1 MKSPLGLEARLPAI
15 DIVKESAVKM
25 WQQRQQV
32 LQLFLPVILVMTMID
47 FLNITYFTPAEPVP
61 GELPPVESM
70 AANLLGLLFT
80 LLMAT
85 AAHKFTLL
93 DSAYWPK
100 TALHLPGRNEVR
112 YFVRFLQLV
121 VIAAAMVVIAS
132 LPSYA
137 IGPPVGDVVQ
147 MFGIFFAI
155 YVLARL
161 SVTLP
166 EIALGHR
173 SPMSRAWA
181 MSKDNG
187 GALVLLVVILP
198 VVLTLPVTI
207 MAVFSD
213 DLLVRLIGIA
223 GTYFATL
230 LALIV
235 MSTSYQFLL
244 NFYEPDSPVLKGRNT
259 PASHQDDDDEP
270 PQGPD
275 NEALDPES
283 GDDDSEPTPAE
294 KRPDHSGNSG
304 QTGRSGSFDA

>member
-1 MKSPLGLEARLPAI
+1 MKSPLGLEARLPVI
-15 DIVKESAVKM
+15 DIIKESAVKM

-47 FLNITYFTPAEPVP
+47 FLNITYFTPDEPVA

-85 AAHKFTLL
+85 TAHKFTLL
-93 DSAYWPK
+93 DAAYWPR
-100 TALHLPGRNEVR
+100 TALHLPGRHEVR

-121 VIAAAMVVIAS
+121 VIAVAVVVIAS

-173 SPMSRAWA
+173 TSLGRAWD
-181 MSKDNG
+181 MSKNNG

-207 MAVFSD
+207 MAVFSQD
-213 DLLVRLIGIA
+213 MLVRLIGIA

-244 NFYEPDSPVLKGRNT
+244 NFYEPDSPVLKGRNA
-259 PASHQDDDDEP
+259 PANRQDDDDEP
-270 PQGPD
+270 PRGLNDEVQ
-275 NEALDPES
+275 EPES
-283 GDDDSEPTPAE
+283 GDDDSEPTPPDN
-294 KRPDHSGNSG
+294 RPENSG
-304 QTGRSGSFDA
+304 QNGRSGSFDA

>member
-1 MKSPLGLEARLPAI
+1 MKSPLGLEARLPVI
-15 DIVKESAVKM
+15 DIIKDSAVKM

-32 LQLFLPVILVMTMID
+32 LQLFLPVILVMTMVD
-47 FLNITYFTPAEPVP
+47 FLNITYFTPPEPIP

-93 DSAYWPK
+93 DSAYWPR

-121 VIAAAMVVIAS
+121 VVAAAVVVVAS

-137 IGPPVGDVVQ
+137 IGPPVGDVIQ
-147 MFGIFFAI
+147 MFGIFLAI

-173 SPMSRAWA
+173 SSLTRAWA
-181 MSKDNG
+181 MSKSNG

-244 NFYEPDSPVLKGRNT
+244 NFYEPDSPVLKGRNA
-259 PASHQDDDDEP
+259 PASRQDDDEP
-270 PQGPD
+270 PQGPTD
-275 NEALDPES
+275 EEREPQEED
-283 GDDDSEPTPAE
+283 GDSEPSSPE
-294 KRPDHSGNSG
+294 KRPDHSGQSG
-304 QTGRSGSFDA
+304 RPGSFDA